1 MVSNVFSPPHSHCK
15 HPQWDCSLVSVI
27 WVCLKFHFLE
37 HDRGRSVMFR
47 VPVLPEVWACFQICF
62 HSSDAF
68 CYFAVIKKRSVNIIK
83 INSISMT
90 KACLPTAVGDDG
102 CVRATKAQRGP
113 GVQSARRPQTA
124 HHTPVFM
131 QDFRHS
137 VAPGV
142 RSARRPRTAR
152 HTPRGAVSPRA
163 ADSSSHSPGCG
174 QPAGRGRLSHSRFY
188 AGLSAQIILIS
199 CGLERT
205 LNHLSA

>member
-1 MVSNVFSPPHSHCK
+1 MVSLLSPSSVLSSLFTVLMHLGPLSLMSLIFIYFMVSNVFSPPHSHCK

-83 INSISMT
+83 INSLSMT
-90 KACLPTAVGDDG
+90 KACLPTAAGDDG

-113 GVQSARRPQTA
+113 GVRSAHRPQTA

-131 QDFRHS
+131 QDFRL
-137 VAPGV
+137 
-142 RSARRPRTAR
+142 R
-152 HTPRGAVSPRA
+152 
-163 ADSSSHSPGCG
+163 
-174 QPAGRGRLSHSRFY
+174 
-188 AGLSAQIILIS
+188 
-199 CGLERT
+199 
-205 LNHLSA
+205 

>member
-83 INSISMT
+83 INSLSMT
-90 KACLPTAVGDDG
+90 KACLPTAAGDDG

-113 GVQSARRPQTA
+113 GVRSAHRPQTA
-124 HHTPVFM
+124 HHTPFLCRTFGTAWPQGCAQPAGRGQLVTHPGVRSAHGQRTARHTPRGVVSPWAADGSHTPVFM
-131 QDFRHS
+131 QDFRL
-137 VAPGV
+137 
-142 RSARRPRTAR
+142 R
-152 HTPRGAVSPRA
+152 
-163 ADSSSHSPGCG
+163 
-174 QPAGRGRLSHSRFY
+174 
-188 AGLSAQIILIS
+188 
-199 CGLERT
+199 
-205 LNHLSA
+205 